1 MFGSSPKLA
10 PGFRWHL
17 SCKLYAVR
25 RIYLS
30 YWWKNQVRFENIF
43 TCRSYGYKI
52 TCTDLWLNKGTSS
65 KGDFLLLRS
74 LKQNLGDHRLE
85 DDWEVKTVITAWLIA
100 HGMDW
105 YRHGTEKLVSQCDK
119 GFSYCWDY
127 VETQWHSLAIKFW
140 TVFFFRSPDRNCMRV
155 LWILVWWTSNRVGQL
170 VFCLRV

>member
-1 MFGSSPKLA
+1 MLSGEFIYLIDEKIRSGSKTFL
-10 PGFRWHL
+10 H
-17 SCKLYAVR
+17 AVR
-25 RIYLS
+25 
-30 YWWKNQVRFENIF
+30 
-43 TCRSYGYKI
+43 YGYKI

-74 LKQNLGDHRLE
+74 LKQNLDDHRLE

-140 TVFFFRSPDRNCMRV
+140 TVFFSIP
-155 LWILVWWTSNRVGQL
+155 GP
-170 VFCLRV
+170 